1 MKNDK
6 YTLTDEELK
15 NLLLVTSVK
24 RGVRWEIDDIEENE
38 HETESSFDGKAG
50 KASVE
55 QYKDDEIRG

>member
-24 RGVRWEIDDIEENE
+24 RGVRLEIDDIEENE
-38 HETESSFDGKAG
+38 H
-50 KASVE
+50 
-55 QYKDDEIRG
+55 DEIRG

>member
-38 HETESSFDGKAG
+38 HETESSVDGKAG

-55 QYKDDEIRG
+55 QFKDDEIW

>member
-38 HETESSFDGKAG
+38 YETESSFDGKT
-50 KASVE
+50 SQTSFE
-55 QYKDDEIRG
+55 QFKDDEIR